1 MQDIK
6 IKTVKVE
13 TATQEALAPFGVILG
28 RNEKVKPLPISLYN
42 GTVKVRR
49 LGNFISDE
57 TTEIP
62 VCTVQRR
69 PLIAEYME
77 RHHKHTQTFVS
88 LGAKPFIML
97 LAPPTDTELPNLDE
111 ARSFLFYW
119 NAGFMIHIVTLH
131 EFPFVILDDTDV
143 LTILR
148 AEATNGLEVDNVIG
162 NEAVSPD
169 LEKRDMGARFGINI
183 ALQL

>member
-77 RHHKHTQTFVS
+77 RHHKLV
-88 LGAKPFIML
+88 
-97 LAPPTDTELPNLDE
+97 
-111 ARSFLFYW
+111 Y
-119 NAGFMIHIVTLH
+119 
-131 EFPFVILDDTDV
+131 EF
-143 LTILR
+143 
-148 AEATNGLEVDNVIG
+148 NNVISLFSWYLTG
-162 NEAVSPD
+162 FFYKEQDTMN
-169 LEKRDMGARFGINI
+169 
-183 ALQL
+183 QL